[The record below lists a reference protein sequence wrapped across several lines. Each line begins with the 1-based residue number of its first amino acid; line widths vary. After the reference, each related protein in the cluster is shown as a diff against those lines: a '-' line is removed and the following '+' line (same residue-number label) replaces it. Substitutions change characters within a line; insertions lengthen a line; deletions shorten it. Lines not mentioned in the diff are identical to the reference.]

1 VDRIQRNINNRK
13 QDKISLV
20 SSQPSIRA
28 MRDGEESLYLG
39 RDGILMRYRREKGV
53 LWKTQMS
60 KDGNQYVE
68 KDIKIKN
75 NLVVGGTADIGG
87 NVQVD
92 GSVTIGIDDTGYDVK
107 FFGATASA
115 YSLWDASEDRY
126 TLANPTGAPT
136 LRLLRND
143 SSITTNDSLG
153 KIEFAGLDDE
163 EDVGCMI
170 EGQARGGWNGGS
182 DIPAAMIFWIADDG
196 TTTLREH
203 VRYQWNSNTFN
214 EQGYSD
220 VDFRVESDNQTHMFF
235 VDAGQDN
242 IGIGTS
248 SPDSGADVHIY
259 GGTNGWLYI
268 DGAQDSGLKILDGG
282 TMRWEIFNSTGS
294 SDRLYIRDE
303 ESDTGVYIA
312 QDATDWTSL
321 SDISLKTDITSISN
335 ALSKVNSIRGVNF
348 KWKKYKPDGSKPIP
362 SRDRNRIGC
371 IAQEVNEVLPEAVDT
386 SKDGEWGVSY
396 STLIPLLVEAVK
408 ELSAEVDILKNQ

>member
-1 VDRIQRNINNRK
+1 MATGTLTSQTIAATYKSLLKIAEGANAVLHATTHQLVEDGDGNNSVLSLAQDSVGITGSGKKLYFSDKGGEYISGDSTDLTIASGGALNLTATTDIVVPANVGITFGTGEKIEGDSTNLTLTSGAEINLDCTTLDIYANA
-13 QDKISLV
+13 DV
-20 SSQPSIRA
+20 S
-28 MRDGEESLYLG
+28 GTLTVG
-39 RDGILMRYRREKGV
+39 GV
-53 LWKTQMS
+53 LT
-60 KDGNQYVE
+60 V
-68 KDIKIKN
+68 N
-75 NLVVGGTADIGG
+75 N
-87 NVQVD
+87 
-92 GSVTIGIDDTGYDVK
+92 
-107 FFGATASA
+107 GAIFNEASA
-115 YSLWDASEDRY
+115 S
-126 TLANPTGAPT
+126 
-136 LRLLRND
+136 
-143 SSITTNDSLG
+143 
-153 KIEFAGLDDE
+153 
-163 EDVGCMI
+163 
-170 EGQARGGWNGGS
+170 
-182 DIPAAMIFWIADDG
+182 
-196 TTTLREH
+196 
-203 VRYQWNSNTFN
+203 
-214 EQGYSD
+214 
-220 VDFRVESDNQTHMFF
+220 VDFRVESNGNANALF
-235 VDAGQDN
+235 VDGSANN

-248 SPDSGADVHIY
+248 SPDAASSLYIQGN
-259 GGTNGWLYI
+259 GTGNSTNAWIYI

-408 ELSAEVDILKNQ
+408 ELSVSNDALKARIEVLEAA